1 MGDSDSSLL
10 PWLSLSL
17 VPGVTGT
24 SWRRLLARFGSP
36 AQALKQSASTL
47 EAVVGPATARAIVQ
61 GPPPDRLQQALDW
74 ANLEGQCIL
83 TPGDERYPGL
93 LAETPAAPPVLY
105 AAGRTELLQR
115 HALAVVGSR
124 SATAQGIRN
133 AEALARALAAS
144 GLCVVSGLAAG
155 IDAAAHRAAV
165 DEAGSTIAVLGNGID
180 IAYPRRNAP
189 LYDRIRTR
197 GLILSEFP
205 LGTPPLSTHFPRRNR
220 IISGLARGC
229 LVIEAAMASG
239 SLITARLAV
248 EMGRDV
254 FAVPGSI
261 HSPLS
266 RGCHYLI
273 KQGAKLVETADD
285 VLEELG
291 MASGGPDKTQAPNA
305 RLPAGNAGK
314 LLNAFGHASCDIDTL
329 VAISGIE
336 VDELLAL
343 LVELELEGW
352 VSRLADGSY
361 QRVK

>member
-1 MGDSDSSLL
+1 
-10 PWLSLSL
+10 
-17 VPGVTGT
+17 
-24 SWRRLLARFGSP
+24 
-36 AQALKQSASTL
+36 
-47 EAVVGPATARAIVQ
+47 
-61 GPPPDRLQQALDW
+61 
-74 ANLEGQCIL
+74 
-83 TPGDERYPGL
+83 
-93 LAETPAAPPVLY
+93 
-105 AAGRTELLQR
+105 
-115 HALAVVGSR
+115 
-124 SATAQGIRN
+124 
-133 AEALARALAAS
+133 
-144 GLCVVSGLAAG
+144 LAAG

-352 VSRLADGSY
+352 VSRLTDGSY